1 MDRVLLDGE
10 SLSMLNRGDHM
21 FPTSALVTLL
31 SFARGQTPWGKPVF
45 DALIEVVVYFGQT
58 FVPAAEVA
66 GAVPEETSEDDV
78 ITAIESIIAGSEDEG
93 HPIASVSPFVVG
105 IILKFALQILLK
117 KISG

>member
-10 SLSMLNRGDHM
+10 SLSMLNGGDHM

-66 GAVPEETSEDDV
+66 GAAPAETSEDDV

-93 HPIASVSPFVVG
+93 HPIAGVSPFVAG

>member
-1 MDRVLLDGE
+1 MDNQEVI
-10 SLSMLNRGDHM
+10 M

-31 SFARGQTPWGKPVF
+31 SFARGQTPWSKPVF

-58 FVPAAEVA
+58 FVPAADVA
-66 GAVPEETSEDDV
+66 GSVPEETSDDDA
-78 ITAIESIIAGSEDEG
+78 ITAIESLIAGSEDEG
-93 HPIASVSPFVVG
+93 HPIAGVSPFVVG

>member
-1 MDRVLLDGE
+1 
-10 SLSMLNRGDHM
+10 M

-45 DALIEVVVYFGQT
+45 DSLIEVVVYFGQT
-58 FVPAAEVA
+58 FVPAANVA
-66 GAVPEETSEDDV
+66 GAVPEETTEDDA
-78 ITAIESIIAGSEDEG
+78 ITAIESVIAGSEDEG

>member
-1 MDRVLLDGE
+1 MDQVLLAGE
-10 SLSMLNRGDHM
+10 SLSMLNQEVIM

-58 FVPAAEVA
+58 FVPAADVA
-66 GAVPEETSEDDV
+66 GAVAEETTDDDA
-78 ITAIESIIAGSEDEG
+78 ITAIESVIAGSEDEG

>member
-1 MDRVLLDGE
+1 
-10 SLSMLNRGDHM
+10 MLNEEMIM

-45 DALIEVVVYFGQT
+45 DSLIEVVVYFGQT
-58 FVPAAEVA
+58 FVPAEVA
-66 GAVPEETSEDDV
+66 GAVPEETTEDDV

-93 HPIASVSPFVVG
+93 HPIAGVSPFVVG

>member
-1 MDRVLLDGE
+1 MDPVLLDGE
-10 SLSMLNRGDHM
+10 SLSMRNEEITM

-66 GAVPEETSEDDV
+66 GSVPEETSEDDV

>member
-1 MDRVLLDGE
+1 
-10 SLSMLNRGDHM
+10 MLNQEVIM
-21 FPTSALVTLL
+21 FPTNALVTLL

-58 FVPAAEVA
+58 FVPAADVA
-66 GAVPEETSEDDV
+66 GSVPEETSDDDA
-78 ITAIESIIAGSEDEG
+78 ITAIESVIAGSEDEG

>member
-1 MDRVLLDGE
+1 
-10 SLSMLNRGDHM
+10 M

-58 FVPAAEVA
+58 FVPAADVADVA
-66 GAVPEETSEDDV
+66 GSVPDETSEDDA
-78 ITAIESIIAGSEDEG
+78 IIAIESLIAGSEDEG
-93 HPIASVSPFVVG
+93 HPIASVSPFVIG